1 MFRALATIVICVF
14 ASGANAEP
22 SEEDK
27 LCIFSAAEKL
37 PSIPGLE
44 ITASRVKPLPPDPR
58 RRLENPSKVSAVKVE
73 IDIKAAA
80 QEGTYEFVC
89 SRAPGQ
95 PAFITPVGVSGRFPV
110 GNSPPRATGER
121 LDERHPSR
129 LPSTHR

>member
-1 MFRALATIVICVF
+1 MRARWRRPNVQSVCAF
-14 ASGANAEP
+14 ALGANAQP

-44 ITASRVKPLPPDPR
+44 ITGSRVQPLPPEAR
-58 RRLENPSKVSAVKVE
+58 KRSENPTKVSAVKVE

-89 SRAPGQ
+89 SRGPGQ
-95 PAFITPVGVSGRFPV
+95 PAFITPTGVSGRYPV
-110 GNSPPRATGER
+110 GNSPRV
-121 LDERHPSR
+121 
-129 LPSTHR
+129 

>member
-1 MFRALATIVICVF
+1 MFRALTTIVICVF

-58 RRLENPSKVSAVKVE
+58 RRSENPSKVSAVKVE
-73 IDIKAAA
+73 IEIKAAA

-95 PAFITPVGVSGRFPV
+95 PVFITPAGVSGRYPV
-110 GNSPPRATGER
+110 GNAPPRAIGER
-121 LDERHPSR
+121 LDERPPSR
-129 LPSTHR
+129 LPGPNR

>member
-1 MFRALATIVICVF
+1 MFRALTAIAICVF
-14 ASGANAEP
+14 AFGANAQP

-44 ITASRVKPLPPDPR
+44 ITASRVKPLPTEVR
-58 RRLENPSKVSAVKVE
+58 KRSEHPSKVSAVKVE

-95 PAFITPVGVSGRFPV
+95 PVFISPAGLSGRYPV
-110 GNSPPRATGER
+110 GNSPPRGTGQG
-121 LDERHPSR
+121 LDERLYRP
-129 LPSTHR
+129 PGPHR

>member
-1 MFRALATIVICVF
+1 MLITIVICVV
-14 ASGANAEP
+14 ASEANAEP
-22 SEEDK
+22 SQEDK

-58 RRLENPSKVSAVKVE
+58 RRSESPSKVSAVKVE

-95 PAFITPVGVSGRFPV
+95 PVFIAPAGVSGRYPV
-110 GNSPPRATGER
+110 GNSPPRAVGER
-121 LDERHPSR
+121 LDERPPSR
-129 LPSTHR
+129 LPGPNR

>member
-1 MFRALATIVICVF
+1 MISYF
-14 ASGANAEP
+14 ASGASAEP
-22 SEEDK
+22 SQEDK

-44 ITASRVKPLPPDPR
+44 ITASRVKSLPPEPR
-58 RRLENPSKVSAVKVE
+58 KRSENPSKVSAVKVE

-95 PAFITPVGVSGRFPV
+95 PVFITPAGVSGRYPV

-129 LPSTHR
+129 LPGPQR

>member
-1 MFRALATIVICVF
+1 MFRVLITIVICVV

-58 RRLENPSKVSAVKVE
+58 RRSENPSKVSAVKVE

-95 PAFITPVGVSGRFPV
+95 PVFITPAGVSGRYSAS
-110 GNSPPRATGER
+110 NWRAPR
-121 LDERHPSR
+121 
-129 LPSTHR
+129 

>member
-1 MFRALATIVICVF
+1 MFRALCTIVICVF
-14 ASGANAEP
+14 VSRVNAQP

-58 RRLENPSKVSAVKVE
+58 RRSESPSKVSAVKVE

-89 SRAPGQ
+89 SRGPGQ
-95 PAFITPVGVSGRFPV
+95 PVFITPTGVSGRYPV
-110 GNSPPRATGER
+110 GSSPRV
-121 LDERHPSR
+121 DERHPSR
-129 LPSTHR
+129 PPGTHR